1 MPNRI
6 NPSYCLSLE
15 EVDDIVDRT
24 LKGKYAKVP
33 VTTEEIIKTGLF
45 LDATRVSIRGYVI
58 SRWTLTNAGIT
69 MRSNKL
75 AEKMREQASFNYR
88 ELENHGDA
96 VWAITTSRHRSQTVY
111 VTCPGKIQA
120 RNTAWLIWGWM
131 WADEQLAD
139 ATALYATFIGLG
151 GLAEMNDRNS
161 SLIESLESNLSYHRR
176 ELEFHQAKFNDFYH
190 RLQMAKGVT
199 AISALD
205 AVMAE

>member
-1 MPNRI
+1 MPDRI

-33 VTTEEIIKTGLF
+33 VTPAEIIKTGLF
-45 LDATRVSIRGYVI
+45 LSTDRVSIRGYVL

-75 AEKMREQASFNYR
+75 AEKMREQTSFKYR

-96 VWAITTSRHRSQTVY
+96 VWAVTTGRYRSQTVY

-120 RNTAWLIWGWM
+120 RNAAWLIWGWM

-139 ATALYATFIGLG
+139 SSALSASFIGLG
-151 GLAEMNDRNS
+151 GIAEVNDRNS
-161 SLIESLESNLSYHRR
+161 CLIESLESSLAHHRR
-176 ELEFHQAKFNDFYH
+176 EFEFHQAKVNDLDQ

-199 AISALD
+199 AISALG
-205 AVMAE
+205 AAMAE